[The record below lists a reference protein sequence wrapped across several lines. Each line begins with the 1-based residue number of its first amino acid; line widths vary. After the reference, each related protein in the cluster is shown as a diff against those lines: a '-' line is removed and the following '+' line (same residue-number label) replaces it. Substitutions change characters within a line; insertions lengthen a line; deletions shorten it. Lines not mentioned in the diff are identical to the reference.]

1 MWKGNCKTLSNRIEW
16 IDALKGFAIL
26 TVVIGH
32 CADGILSAGMYTQYQ
47 ASLRAL
53 YDFIY
58 SFHMPL
64 FFIISGF
71 VFWLSASY
79 KKYKTKVFDFVIV
92 YLIWDF
98 LTWLVKF
105 LLAAMVNKQVGFD
118 ELLGIFYHPIA
129 PMWYLY
135 VLVVFYLLFS
145 LLGIKK
151 VNLQTV
157 IACGVIA
164 VLDKMLNLNIGVL
177 NQALYHAYFFVVGGY
192 IVQTKLYTR
201 IKVAWIGMAAVFL
214 MLNMYLYINAYQFKE
229 MINAV
234 RIFAVANF
242 ASLICFYVLSKVQ
255 VNSVLKLMGEDT
267 LQIYVV
273 HCFITAGLRLAFKTA
288 GINSLL
294 LYMLVGT
301 VLGVLIPMIIA
312 RVCNKLYYF
321 NFVFQPTRTIKQLRS
336 NLN

>member
-1 MWKGNCKTLSNRIEW
+1 MSNRIEW

-47 ASLRAL
+47 TSLRAL

-79 KKYKTKVFDFVIV
+79 DKYKTKVFDFVIV

-105 LLAAMVNKQVGFD
+105 LLASRVNRQVGFD
-118 ELLGIFYHPIA
+118 ELLGILYHPIN

-135 VLVVFYLLFS
+135 VLIAFYLLFS
-145 LLGIKK
+145 VLGIKK
-151 VNLQTV
+151 VNLKTV
-157 IACGVIA
+157 IICGVIA
-164 VLDKMLNLNIGVL
+164 VLDKMLNLNIGIL
-177 NQALYHAYFFVVGGY
+177 NQILYYAYFFVVGGY
-192 IVQTKLYTR
+192 IEQTKLYTR
-201 IKVAWIGMAAVFL
+201 IKVIWIGIASVFL
-214 MLNMYLYINAYQFKE
+214 MSNMYLYISDFQFNV
-229 MINAV
+229 MTDTV
-234 RIFAVANF
+234 RIFAVANL
-242 ASLICFYVLSKVQ
+242 ASLICFYVLPRVR
-255 VNSVLKLMGEDT
+255 VNNILKLMGENT

-273 HCFITAGLRLAFKTA
+273 HCFITAGLRLAFKAT
-288 GINSLL
+288 GINNLL
-294 LYMLVGT
+294 LYMIAGT
-301 VLGVLIPMIIA
+301 FLGVLIPILIA
-312 RVCNKLYYF
+312 RVCSKLYYF
-321 NFVFQPTRTIKQLRS
+321 NFVFQPTRTIKQIKFTNKR
-336 NLN
+336 N